1 MFYHAG
7 WPSGLRRCV
16 QVAVSSDA
24 WVRIPLLSAVFVLA
38 CRLAVKPSLKLVFQH
53 IGTKNPTLMSRCN
66 IKNKSSQKM
75 FYHAGWPSG
84 LRRCVQVAVSS
95 DAWVRIPLLSAVFVL
110 ACRLAVETSLKFVFQ
125 HIGTNNPTLMSRC
138 NNKNKSSQK
147 MFHKAGW
154 PSGLRRCVQVAVS
167 SDAWVRIP
175 LLSAVFVLACRLA
188 VKTSLKFVFQHTG
201 TNNPT
206 LMSRCNNKNK
216 SS

>member
-1 MFYHAG
+1 MRGFESH
-7 WPSGLRRCV
+7 SCQQFLF
-16 QVAVSSDA
+16 
-24 WVRIPLLSAVFVLA
+24 LM
-38 CRLAVKPSLKLVFQH
+38 CRLAVK
-53 IGTKNPTLMSRCN
+53 
-66 IKNKSSQKM
+66 
-75 FYHAGWPSG
+75 
-84 LRRCVQVAVSS
+84 
-95 DAWVRIPLLSAVFVL
+95 
-110 ACRLAVETSLKFVFQ
+110 TSLKFVFQ

-147 MFHKAGW
+147 MFYQAGW

-188 VKTSLKFVFQHTG
+188 VKTSQKFVFQHFG

-216 SS
+216 SSSENIFSRQDGRAV